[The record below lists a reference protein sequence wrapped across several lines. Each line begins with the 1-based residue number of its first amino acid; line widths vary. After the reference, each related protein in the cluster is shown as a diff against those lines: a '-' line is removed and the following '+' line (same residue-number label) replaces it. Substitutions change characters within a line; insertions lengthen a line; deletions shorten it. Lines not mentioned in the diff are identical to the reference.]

1 MKKKDFNKKLELKK
15 SLIANLNYLQMRNII
30 GASENLNDNAP
41 RATDGT
47 GDGLLNPTT
56 LPPTHTCATNSN
68 HQVGSQ

>member
-15 SLIANLNYLQMRNII
+15 SLIANLNYHQMRNII
-30 GASENLNDNAP
+30 GASENRDNHAP

-47 GDGLLNPTT
+47 GDGPLNPTT
-56 LPPTHTCATNSN
+56 KQPSQNCATNSN